1 MPLNLVICWETLV
14 PYILIMFLFIYS
26 DKDKDIIMSNQQET
40 HLGGYLNFDQSYDSS
55 ETLRETLFLIIIR
68 YNF

>member
-1 MPLNLVICWETLV
+1 MLGNSSALYTNNV
-14 PYILIMFLFIYS
+14 FIYS

-40 HLGGYLNFDQSYDSS
+40 RLGGYLNFDLSYDSS

>member
-1 MPLNLVICWETLV
+1 MLGNSSALYTNNV
-14 PYILIMFLFIYS
+14 FIYS

-40 HLGGYLNFDQSYDSS
+40 RQGGYLNFDQWYDSS
-55 ETLRETLFLIIIR
+55 ETLRETLFLIVIR